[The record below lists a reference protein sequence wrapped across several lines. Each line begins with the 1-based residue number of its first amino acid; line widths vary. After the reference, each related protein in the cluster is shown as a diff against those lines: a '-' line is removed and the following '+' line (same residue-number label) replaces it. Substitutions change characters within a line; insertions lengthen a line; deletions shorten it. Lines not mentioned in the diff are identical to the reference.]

1 METAK
6 HYPGSSDSQMS
17 EMEIHRVVKSPAR
30 ISKMEWRRMYILV
43 IYSNKRTT
51 CVSIIFFNQQFITQ
65 GVMAGHSNYKVAT
78 LH

>member
-30 ISKMEWRRMYILV
+30 ISKVEWRNV
-43 IYSNKRTT
+43 ICTGRD
-51 CVSIIFFNQQFITQ
+51 
-65 GVMAGHSNYKVAT
+65 
-78 LH
+78 